1 MASRGFTDD
10 DMRLYGLAEQ
20 FKELSDDE
28 QVAGRIIFLN
38 SKGQIVDDVSLSEA
52 DVEKATNRLWAGN
65 PANGLTVPD
74 ADIVSVGDE
83 AEAFLADGGDV

>member
-52 DVEKATNRLWAGN
+52 DVEAATNRLRAGN
-65 PANGLTVPD
+65 PANGLAVPD
-74 ADIVSVGDE
+74 ADIAAVGDE
-83 AEAFLADGGDV
+83 VEAFLADGGDV

>member
-10 DMRLYGLAEQ
+10 DMRLYGLAQQ

-28 QVAGRIIFLN
+28 QVAGRIIVLN

-52 DVEKATNRLWAGN
+52 DIENATNRLWAGN
-65 PANGLTVPD
+65 PANTGTVTDAQIADFLT
-74 ADIVSVGDE
+74 
-83 AEAFLADGGDV
+83 DGGV

>member
-38 SKGQIVDDVSLSEA
+38 AKGQIVDDVSLSDA
-52 DVEKATNRLWAGN
+52 DVEAATNRLWAGN
-65 PANGLTVPD
+65 PANGLAVPD
-74 ADIVSVGDE
+74 ADIASVGDE
-83 AEAFLADGGDV
+83 VEAFLADGGDV

>member
-10 DMRLYGLAEQ
+10 DMRLYGLAQQ

-28 QVAGRIIFLN
+28 QVAGRIIVLN

-52 DVEKATNRLWAGN
+52 DVEAATNRLWAAN
-65 PANGLTVPD
+65 PANGLAVPD
-74 ADIVSVGDE
+74 ADIAVVGDE
-83 AEAFLADGGDV
+83 VEAFLADGGDI

>member
-20 FKELSDDE
+20 FKELSDDP

-38 SKGQIVDDVSLSEA
+38 ASGQIVDDVSLSEA
-52 DVEKATNRLWAGN
+52 DIEAATNRLWAGN
-65 PANGLTVPD
+65 PANGLVVPED
-74 ADIVSVGDE
+74 AIAAVGDE
-83 AEAFLADGGDV
+83 AAAFLAEGGDL